1 MKTDEIQE
9 LKEPQGQKG
18 EDVPHTLRIL
28 DEVAKG
34 KSITQRDL
42 SAKLGIAL
50 GMTNNYLKRLAHLG
64 YIQIV
69 EGKKRGFHYIL
80 TPLGI
85 AKKSVL
91 TYRYIKRSYQIY
103 SGAREKLARFFYE
116 LEKGG
121 GRSLVHLVC
130 LVGLVEIFRQ
140 DTQEKIKKLNKP

>member
-1 MKTDEIQE
+1 MKTDEIQGLNE
-9 LKEPQGQKG
+9 SAAQKD

-34 KSITQRDL
+34 KPMTQRDL

-50 GMTNNYLKRLAHLG
+50 GMTNNYLKRLAILG

-69 EGKKRGFHYIL
+69 EGKKKPFHYIL

-91 TYRYIKRSYQIY
+91 TYQHIKRSYQIY
-103 SGAREKLARFFYE
+103 RDAREKLVQFFDD

-121 GRSLVHLVC
+121 GRSIVLYRASVVA
-130 LVGLVEIFRQ
+130 E
-140 DTQEKIKKLNKP
+140 